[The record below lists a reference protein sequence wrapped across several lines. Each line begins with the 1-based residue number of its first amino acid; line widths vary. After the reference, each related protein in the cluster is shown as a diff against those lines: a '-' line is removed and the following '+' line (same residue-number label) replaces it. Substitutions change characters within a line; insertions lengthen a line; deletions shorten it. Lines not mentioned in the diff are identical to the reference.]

1 MCGVLEGLGFGT
13 WSFVINLLR
22 YVVLILPAAFI
33 LSRFFG
39 SAGVWNAFWVAE
51 AASAAVAA
59 WMYRKAAA
67 RMERTAA

>member
-1 MCGVLEGLGFGT
+1 M
-13 WSFVINLLR
+13 R